1 MFDLFLHNDEAG
13 RLGSRSRGLGEAFD
27 ADVLAG
33 VPDESFEDML
43 KIERI
48 TGTGTPLLS

>member
-1 MFDLFLHNDEAG
+1 MTKQVVWALEAG
-13 RLGSRSRGLGEAFD
+13 GLGEAFD